1 MPAVPAAG
9 VDFMKSERAAWK
21 NGPLVKH
28 VMYLRN
34 SYQTL
39 NRLDQELGWELAYN
53 KLLGAKNSLQS
64 N

>member
-28 VMYLRN
+28 VIIRKYVLVMDIAHVYII
-34 SYQTL
+34 T
-39 NRLDQELGWELAYN
+39 
-53 KLLGAKNSLQS
+53 
-64 N
+64 